1 MALQLDWTDTGT
13 DVTYDDAYAVIHKL
27 TYSKGV
33 NNNYSVSAS
42 IKIYKN
48 ATAFSDGKKCV
59 GTTTYA
65 STVSIQSND
74 TAQTYRN
81 VINQVYNDMKQN
93 DPWDD
98 ATDV

>member
-1 MALQLDWTDTGT
+1 MALQLDWTDVAT
-13 DVTYDDAYAVIHKL
+13 DVTYDDAYAVINKL
-27 TYSKGV
+27 IYTKGV
-33 NNNYSVSAS
+33 NNSYSVAAS
-42 IKIYKN
+42 VKIYKN
-48 ATAFSDGKKCV
+48 ATAFSAGKGSV
-59 GTTTYA
+59 ATTTYA
-65 STVSIQSND
+65 STITIQSND